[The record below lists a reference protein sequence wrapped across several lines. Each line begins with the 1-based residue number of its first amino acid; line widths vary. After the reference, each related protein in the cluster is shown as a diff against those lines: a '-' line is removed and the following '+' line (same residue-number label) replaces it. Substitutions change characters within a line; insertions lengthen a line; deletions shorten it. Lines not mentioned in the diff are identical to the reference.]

1 MTMTEPTRGGTWI
14 SQRPQIRPE
23 RLKHLRI
30 RNRLSQINLA
40 TRSGVSRAE
49 ISRIENGVIR
59 RPHFDTVERLATSL
73 NVNQDVLLDWD
84 S

>member
-1 MTMTEPTRGGTWI
+1 MTMTEPTTGAWI
-14 SQRPQIRPE
+14 TQRPRIRPE

-30 RNRLSQINLA
+30 RNRLSQTNLA

-59 RPHFDTVERLATSL
+59 RPHFDTVERLAGSL
-73 NVNQDVLLDWD
+73 NVSQDVLLDWG